1 MATNKPNTQT
11 PRFKF
16 SMISCSLEMT
26 TLNLSA

>member
-1 MATNKPNTQT
+1 MTSNKPNSQT

-16 SMISCSLEMT
+16 SMISRLLEMT